1 MDKCE
6 EMRAQFDRFCDG
18 QLADS
23 GTTQIQAI
31 SSLQMK
37 NIRKYF
43 VPGIYSFDIVGFL
56 DTTLLK
62 TGREGYLFTV
72 DGVYYKEFLEKPG
85 HFRYN
90 DVAKT
95 EIILPKPKDNE
106 STLEIR
112 FQNGRWVRLVGYS
125 LYKTAAKQLLDGL
138 CEIAARYP
146 DEDDEDEDEE
156 LGTPPRAIL
165 WILYIFC
172 DITVDNLVKSAD
184 TAQMLWYT
192 VGG

>member
-18 QLADS
+18 QLTDS

-112 FQNGRWVRLVGYS
+112 FQNGRWVRLVGYL

-146 DEDDEDEDEE
+146 DEDDEDEED
-156 LGTPPRAIL
+156 
-165 WILYIFC
+165 
-172 DITVDNLVKSAD
+172 D
-184 TAQMLWYT
+184 
-192 VGG
+192 

>member
-1 MDKCE
+1 MRGNAGAVRPLLQWAAGGLRHNTDTGHQQLTDE
-6 EMRAQFDRFCDG
+6 EHPQVFCAG
-18 QLADS
+18 
-23 GTTQIQAI
+23 
-31 SSLQMK
+31 
-37 NIRKYF
+37 
-43 VPGIYSFDIVGFL
+43 VYSFDIVGFL

-95 EIILPKPKDNE
+95 EIILPKPKDNG

-112 FQNGRWVRLVGYS
+112 FQNGRWVRWGGYS
-125 LYKTAAKQLLDGL
+125 LYKTAAKRLLDGL

-146 DEDDEDEDEE
+146 DEDDEDE
-156 LGTPPRAIL
+156 A
-165 WILYIFC
+165 
-172 DITVDNLVKSAD
+172 
-184 TAQMLWYT
+184 
-192 VGG
+192 

>member
-6 EMRAQFDRFCDG
+6 EMRARFDRFCDG

-43 VPGIYSFDIVGFL
+43 VRGIYSFDIVGFL

-62 TGREGYLFTV
+62 TGKEGYLFTV
-72 DGVYYKEFLEKPG
+72 NGVYYKEFLEKPG

-125 LYKTAAKQLLDGL
+125 LYKTGAKQLLDAL
-138 CEIAARYP
+138 CEIVARYP
-146 DEDDEDEDEE
+146 DEDDEDDEDEDEE
-156 LGTPPRAIL
+156 
-165 WILYIFC
+165 
-172 DITVDNLVKSAD
+172 
-184 TAQMLWYT
+184 
-192 VGG
+192 

>member
-1 MDKCE
+1 MDQCE
-6 EMRAQFDRFCDG
+6 EMRTQFDRFCDG
-18 QLADS
+18 QLTDS

-31 SSLQMK
+31 GSLQMK

-85 HFRYN
+85 RFHYN

-95 EIILPKPKDNE
+95 AIILPKPKDNE

-112 FQNGRWVRLVGYS
+112 FKDGRWVRLVGYS
-125 LYKTAAKQLLDGL
+125 LYKTGAKQLLDAL

-146 DEDDEDEDEE
+146 DEDDEDE
-156 LGTPPRAIL
+156 A
-165 WILYIFC
+165 
-172 DITVDNLVKSAD
+172 
-184 TAQMLWYT
+184 
-192 VGG
+192 

>member
-1 MDKCE
+1 MGKCE

-18 QLADS
+18 QLVDS
-23 GTTQIQAI
+23 GTMQAEDI
-31 SSLQMK
+31 ASARWR
-37 NIRKYF
+37 NIKKGFASAAYTDD
-43 VPGIYSFDIVGFL
+43 VVGFL

-62 TGREGYLFTV
+62 SGTEGYLFTV

-90 DVAKT
+90 DVANT

-106 STLEIR
+106 STLQIR
-112 FQNGRWVRLVGYS
+112 FKDGRWVRLIGYS
-125 LYKTAAKQLLDGL
+125 LYKTTAKRLLDGL

-156 LGTPPRAIL
+156 
-165 WILYIFC
+165 
-172 DITVDNLVKSAD
+172 
-184 TAQMLWYT
+184 
-192 VGG
+192 

>member
-18 QLADS
+18 QLTDS

-90 DVAKT
+90 DGQRSRSSCRSPRTTKAHLRSDSKMAAGCVWLVT
-95 EIILPKPKDNE
+95 RC
-106 STLEIR
+106 T
-112 FQNGRWVRLVGYS
+112 RLLQS
-125 LYKTAAKQLLDGL
+125 DCWTACARSRRDTPTRTMRTRRRNHIPFYGKCHIQDGT
-138 CEIAARYP
+138 AR
-146 DEDDEDEDEE
+146 
-156 LGTPPRAIL
+156 GI
-165 WILYIFC
+165 W
-172 DITVDNLVKSAD
+172 
-184 TAQMLWYT
+184 
-192 VGG
+192 

>member
-18 QLADS
+18 QLTDS

-31 SSLQMK
+31 SNLQMK

-62 TGREGYLFTV
+62 TGKEGYLFTV

-85 HFRYN
+85 HFRYC
-90 DVAKT
+90 DVANT

-106 STLEIR
+106 STLQIR
-112 FQNGRWVRLVGYS
+112 FKDGRWVRLIGYS
-125 LYKTAAKQLLDGL
+125 LYKSGAKRLLDAL
-138 CEIAARYP
+138 CEIAVRYP
-146 DEDDEDEDEE
+146 AEDDEDEDEDE
-156 LGTPPRAIL
+156 E
-165 WILYIFC
+165 
-172 DITVDNLVKSAD
+172 
-184 TAQMLWYT
+184 
-192 VGG
+192 

>member
-31 SSLQMK
+31 SGLQMK

-62 TGREGYLFTV
+62 TGKEGYLFTV
-72 DGVYYKEFLEKPG
+72 NGVYYKEFLEKPG

-95 EIILPKPKDNE
+95 EIILPKSKDNE

-112 FQNGRWVRLVGYS
+112 FQNGRWVRWGGYS
-125 LYKTAAKQLLDGL
+125 LYKTGAKQLLDGL

-156 LGTPPRAIL
+156 
-165 WILYIFC
+165 
-172 DITVDNLVKSAD
+172 
-184 TAQMLWYT
+184 
-192 VGG
+192 

>member
-43 VPGIYSFDIVGFL
+43 VPGIYSFDIVAFL

-62 TGREGYLFTV
+62 TGKEGYLFTV

-125 LYKTAAKQLLDGL
+125 LYKTAAKRLLDGL

-146 DEDDEDEDEE
+146 DGDDEDE
-156 LGTPPRAIL
+156 A
-165 WILYIFC
+165 
-172 DITVDNLVKSAD
+172 
-184 TAQMLWYT
+184 
-192 VGG
+192 

>member
-6 EMRAQFDRFCDG
+6 EMQARFDRFHDG
-18 QLADS
+18 QLMDS
-23 GTTQIQAI
+23 GTMQIQAI

-43 VPGIYSFDIVGFL
+43 VPEIYSFDIVGFL

-62 TGREGYLFTV
+62 SGKEGYLFTV

-85 HFRYN
+85 HFRYR
-90 DVAKT
+90 DVANT

-106 STLEIR
+106 STLQIR
-112 FQNGRWVRLVGYS
+112 FKDGRWVHWGGYS
-125 LYKTAAKQLLDGL
+125 LYKTAAKRLLDGL

-146 DEDDEDEDEE
+146 GEDDEDEE
-156 LGTPPRAIL
+156 
-165 WILYIFC
+165 
-172 DITVDNLVKSAD
+172 
-184 TAQMLWYT
+184 
-192 VGG
+192 

>member
-6 EMRAQFDRFCDG
+6 EMRAQFDRFCNG
-18 QLADS
+18 QLTDS
-23 GTTQIQAI
+23 GTVQAEDI
-31 SSLQMK
+31 TSARWR
-37 NIRKYF
+37 NIKKGFASAAYTDD
-43 VPGIYSFDIVGFL
+43 VVGFL

-85 HFRYN
+85 HFHYN

-112 FQNGRWVRLVGYS
+112 FQNGRWVRWGGYS
-125 LYKTAAKQLLDGL
+125 LYKTAAKRLLDGL

-146 DEDDEDEDEE
+146 DEDDEDE
-156 LGTPPRAIL
+156 A
-165 WILYIFC
+165 
-172 DITVDNLVKSAD
+172 
-184 TAQMLWYT
+184 
-192 VGG
+192 

>member
-18 QLADS
+18 QLTDS

-31 SSLQMK
+31 GSLQMK

-62 TGREGYLFTV
+62 TGKEGYLFTV

-112 FQNGRWVRLVGYS
+112 FKDGRWVRWGGYS
-125 LYKTAAKQLLDGL
+125 LYKTGAKQLLDGL
-138 CEIAARYP
+138 CEIAARSP

-156 LGTPPRAIL
+156 
-165 WILYIFC
+165 
-172 DITVDNLVKSAD
+172 
-184 TAQMLWYT
+184 
-192 VGG
+192 

>member
-1 MDKCE
+1 MGKCE

-18 QLADS
+18 QLVDS
-23 GTTQIQAI
+23 GTMQAEDI
-31 SSLQMK
+31 ASARWR
-37 NIRKYF
+37 NIKKGFASAAYTDD
-43 VPGIYSFDIVGFL
+43 VVGFL

-62 TGREGYLFTV
+62 SGKEGYLFTV

-95 EIILPKPKDNE
+95 AIILPKPKDNE

-125 LYKTAAKQLLDGL
+125 LYKTAAKRLLDGL

-156 LGTPPRAIL
+156 
-165 WILYIFC
+165 
-172 DITVDNLVKSAD
+172 
-184 TAQMLWYT
+184 
-192 VGG
+192 

>member
-6 EMRAQFDRFCDG
+6 EMRGQFDRFCGG
-18 QLADS
+18 QLADT
-23 GTTQIQAI
+23 GTMQIQAI

-56 DTTLLK
+56 DTGLIK

-72 DGVYYKEFLEKPG
+72 DGVYYKEFLENPG

-106 STLEIR
+106 STLEIS
-112 FQNGRWVRLVGYS
+112 FKDDRWVRWGGYS
-125 LYKTAAKQLLDGL
+125 LYKTAAKQLLDAL
-138 CEIAARYP
+138 CGIAARYP
-146 DEDDEDEDEE
+146 DEDDEDEDGPSFLQRLMEIASNSE
-156 LGTPPRAIL
+156 VSR
-165 WILYIFC
+165 
-172 DITVDNLVKSAD
+172 NKN
-184 TAQMLWYT
+184 
-192 VGG
+192 